1 MRGRVVTP
9 VHREWRRGDLVIST
23 DPARL
28 DVAMIHEFLAR
39 RSYWA
44 QEIPPELVR
53 RSIEHA
59 LCFGLHAPE
68 GQVGFARVVTDY
80 AVFAYLGDVFV
91 LESHRGRGLGAWLV
105 ETVLACP
112 ELQGLRRWDL
122 ATLDAHELYRRFGF
136 READA
141 ARMMERV
148 DPAPEIYR
156 RGR

>member
-1 MRGRVVTP
+1 MRGHLVTP
-9 VHREWRRGDLVIST
+9 VLREWRRGAYVIST

-28 DVAMIHEFLAR
+28 DVDLIHDFLAH

-44 QEIPPELVR
+44 REMPREVVQ

-59 LCFGLHAPE
+59 LCFGLHAAE

-91 LESHRGRGLGAWLV
+91 LEPHRGRGLGTWLV
-105 ETVLACP
+105 ETVLDCP

-122 ATLDAHELYRRFGF
+122 ATNDAHELYRRFGF
-136 READA
+136 GEANP
-141 ARMMERV
+141 ARVMERL
-148 DPAPEIYR
+148 DPAPAIYR
-156 RGR
+156 RR